1 MRVWI
6 FLLVPVIALGA
17 FLLVKPDVAY
27 GVRDIISIAIV
38 FGRVDIEILQPTP
51 YGRYY
56 HELYFKHFDELGRI
70 LDENPSYRIEMAK
83 LMRLYVPHAEA
94 ALEGRGQEVYI
105 TQAQV
110 DELQAFV
117 DEIQAAANE
126 ALQADI
132 ARELQRTPLQDF
144 VGLNVDEVL
153 EHIKTTW
160 ERDFP
165 MTPEPPGTNSGIQ
178 AISPSPLPTSR

>member
-1 MRVWI
+1 MKKKR
-6 FLLVPVIALGA
+6 FP
-17 FLLVKPDVAY
+17 
-27 GVRDIISIAIV
+27 
-38 FGRVDIEILQPTP
+38 GRLIEILQPTP

-56 HELYFKHFDELGRI
+56 HDLYFKHFDELRRI
-70 LDENPSYRIEMAK
+70 LSENPSYRIEMEK

-94 ALEGRGQEVYI
+94 ALEGRGREVYV

-117 DEIQAAANE
+117 DEIQAAVNE

-144 VGLNVDEVL
+144 VGLNADEVL

-160 ERDFP
+160 ERDFL
-165 MTPEPPGTNSGIQ
+165 MTLEPLDTNLGVQ
-178 AISPSPLPTSR
+178 AISSLLQP

>member
-1 MRVWI
+1 MKKKRFSGCLTSAGI
-6 FLLVPVIALGA
+6 FLLALVIVLGA
-17 FLLVKPDVAY
+17 FLLVKPEVVY
-27 GVRDIISIAIV
+27 GVRDITSIAIT

-56 HELYFKHFDELGRI
+56 HDLYFKHFDELRRI
-70 LDENPSYRIEMAK
+70 LNENPSYRIDMEK

-94 ALEGRGQEVYI
+94 ALDGRGREVYI
-105 TQAQV
+105 TQEQV
-110 DELQAFV
+110 DELQAFI

-144 VGLNVDEVL
+144 VGMNVDETL
-153 EHIKTTW
+153 DHIKTTW

-165 MTPEPPGTNSGIQ
+165 MTPEPPATNLDG
-178 AISPSPLPTSR
+178 